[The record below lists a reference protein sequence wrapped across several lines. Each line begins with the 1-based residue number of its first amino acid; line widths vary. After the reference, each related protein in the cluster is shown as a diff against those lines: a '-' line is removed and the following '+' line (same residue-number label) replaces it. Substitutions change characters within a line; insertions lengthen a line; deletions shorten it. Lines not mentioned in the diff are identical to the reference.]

1 MKNKTVWYFIIL
13 ALIVNFVMLII
24 ALTNTNHDNPLKEYR
39 LVLGISFVA
48 IGGFV
53 RNKYKRVKQS
63 EN

>member
-1 MKNKTVWYFIIL
+1 MKNKIVWYVIIS
-13 ALIVNFVMLII
+13 ALTINFVMLII
-24 ALTNTNHDNPLKEYR
+24 ALTNTNPDNQLKEYR